1 MSSAPA
7 PLSTPDA
14 APASPETA
22 VAERSTVSDS
32 LVAEPPSADSRYLRL
47 QGLSKRFGATSVFE
61 GIEADIARGEFVT
74 LLGPSGCG
82 KSTLLR
88 AIAGLTAVDAGHV
101 EVDGETITHLP
112 PQKRGIGMVFQH
124 YALFPNMTVFDNV
137 AFGLRMHKVPS
148 AERQQRVDETLSL
161 VELETHAHKHPHQL
175 SGGQR
180 QRVALARS
188 LVLEPRILLMDE
200 PLSALDA
207 RIRQHLRE
215 QLRNIQQQLGLTTLF
230 VTHDQEEAL
239 MMSDRIF
246 LMGKGNILQK
256 GDGEALYTRPESQ
269 EVAGFMGAY
278 NCLDAQQASSL
289 LGYEADAAQVV
300 FRPEALY
307 LKSTTDEIND
317 PTMTSHLGPGCGGV
331 IVQRRL
337 LGNVIR
343 YRVECQ
349 GFALHVDALNRGARY
364 LLSEGANVMVH
375 ADLEEA
381 RIL

>member
-14 APASPETA
+14 TPASPETA

-47 QGLSKRFGATSVFE
+47 QGLSKRFGTTSVFE

-148 AERQQRVDETLSL
+148 AERRAPT
-161 VELETHAHKHPHQL
+161 
-175 SGGQR
+175 
-180 QRVALARS
+180 
-188 LVLEPRILLMDE
+188 
-200 PLSALDA
+200 
-207 RIRQHLRE
+207 
-215 QLRNIQQQLGLTTLF
+215 
-230 VTHDQEEAL
+230 
-239 MMSDRIF
+239 
-246 LMGKGNILQK
+246 
-256 GDGEALYTRPESQ
+256 
-269 EVAGFMGAY
+269 AG
-278 NCLDAQQASSL
+278 
-289 LGYEADAAQVV
+289 
-300 FRPEALY
+300 R
-307 LKSTTDEIND
+307 
-317 PTMTSHLGPGCGGV
+317 
-331 IVQRRL
+331 
-337 LGNVIR
+337 
-343 YRVECQ
+343 
-349 GFALHVDALNRGARY
+349 
-364 LLSEGANVMVH
+364 
-375 ADLEEA
+375 
-381 RIL
+381 

>member
-1 MSSAPA
+1 M
-7 PLSTPDA
+7 
-14 APASPETA
+14 
-22 VAERSTVSDS
+22 
-32 LVAEPPSADSRYLRL
+32 
-47 QGLSKRFGATSVFE
+47 
-61 GIEADIARGEFVT
+61 
-74 LLGPSGCG
+74 
-82 KSTLLR
+82 
-88 AIAGLTAVDAGHV
+88 
-101 EVDGETITHLP
+101 
-112 PQKRGIGMVFQH
+112 
-124 YALFPNMTVFDNV
+124 
-137 AFGLRMHKVPS
+137 
-148 AERQQRVDETLSL
+148 
-161 VELETHAHKHPHQL
+161 ELETHAHKHPHQL

-317 PTMTSHLGPGCGGV
+317 PTMTSNLGPGCGGV

-364 LLSEGANVMVH
+364 LLPEGANVMVH